1 MGENIQPD
9 IPLKYIDKGL
19 EGAPDNPFKWMMSR
33 AEVLRT
39 AYDTAVA
46 EDKKVCV
53 NWQGRVFSVDPAFQ
67 VDFVSGADG
76 YEDVLETLKS
86 EVASLL
92 QG

>member
-1 MGENIQPD
+1 MGNVQPE
-9 IPLKYIDKGL
+9 IPLKYIDQGI
-19 EGAPDNPFKWMMSR
+19 EGAPDKPFKWMMTR
-33 AEVLRT
+33 AEVLRS
-39 AYDTAVA
+39 AYNIAAA

-86 EVASLL
+86 EVVAILK
-92 QG
+92 G

>member
-1 MGENIQPD
+1 MTENMQPD
-9 IPLKYIDKGL
+9 IPLKYFDKGL
-19 EGAPDNPFKWMMSR
+19 EGAPDKPFKWMMAR

-39 AYDTAVA
+39 AYDMAAA

-53 NWQGRVFSVDPAFQ
+53 NWQGRVFSIDPAFQ

-86 EVASLL
+86 EVASILR
-92 QG
+92 G